1 MAKLN
6 FYLKLFGYSD
16 SSTSTT
22 EPIEQDI
29 DWVREIDEIIDGNL
43 DTLTRSLATGDTVIA
58 LPSTSI
64 EFLYIEVDG
73 TVFLRLNG
81 DAGST
86 VEIDT
91 PEEDE
96 REGVYLKYG
105 TITSITINNP
115 GATAVNAKIIMGA

>member
-16 SSTSTT
+16 SSESTT

-29 DWVREIDEIIDGNL
+29 DWVKEIDEIIDGNL
-43 DTLTRSLATGDTVIA
+43 DSLTRTLSTGDTTIA
-58 LPSTSI
+58 LPAASI

-73 TVFLRLNG
+73 LVYLKLNG
-81 DAGST
+81 DAGLT

-91 PEEDE
+91 PEADE
-96 REGVYLKYG
+96 RNGVYLKYG
-105 TITSITINNP
+105 TVTGLVINNP
-115 GATAVNAKIIMGA
+115 GAIAINAKIVLGA

>member
-1 MAKLN
+1 MATLN

-16 SSTSTT
+16 AEASTT

-29 DWVREIDEIIDGNL
+29 DWVKEVDEITTGNL
-43 DTLTRSLATGDTVIA
+43 DSLNRTLETGDTVIS
-58 LPSTSI
+58 LPAASV

-73 TVFLRLNG
+73 LVYLRLNG
-81 DAGST
+81 DTGDT

-96 REGVYLKYG
+96 QNGVYLKYG

-115 GATAVNAKIIMGA
+115 GATAVNAKIVVSV